1 MRYRLEYLAAV
12 LLFAPMPAQAE
23 VRSASDIGFAV
34 ESSVDV
40 AADAAHIYALLG
52 SPQHWWQ
59 GEHSYSGNAANLS
72 LQLKAGGCFCET
84 LPQAH
89 GEAGGVEHARIIYAL
104 PGKQLRL
111 SGALGPLQ
119 AEAVTGTLNFD
130 ITPHARGARV
140 TLTYV
145 AGGYLRGGGAAIAP
159 VVDKVLGEQLESLK
173 HAAEAGKRVP
183 GSPPAR

>member
-1 MRYRLEYLAAV
+1 ME
-12 LLFAPMPAQAE
+12 
-23 VRSASDIGFAV
+23 
-34 ESSVDV
+34 
-40 AADAAHIYALLG
+40 
-52 SPQHWWQ
+52 

-72 LQLKAGGCFCET
+72 LQLRAGGCFCET

-89 GEAGGVEHARIIYAL
+89 GEAGSVEHARVIYAL